1 MKCSLIDICAL
12 QLKLYMYIQYWYLHD
27 TTLIQMLIKTTKVK
41 DVLEFF
47 YQNLYVLQIITL
59 LNQ

>member
-1 MKCSLIDICAL
+1 
-12 QLKLYMYIQYWYLHD
+12 
-27 TTLIQMLIKTTKVK
+27 MLIKTTKVK

-47 YQNLYVLQIITL
+47 IKLIYMYYKSSHF

>member
-1 MKCSLIDICAL
+1 MFFDRYICTL

-47 YQNLYVLQIITL
+47 IKLIYMYYKSSHF
-59 LNQ
+59 